1 MDCQN
6 VGLSVIQNQQTPGNP
21 LAFSFEMTLMENGGV
36 LWLMFLGLLFYV
48 HHKWG
53 TEGGN
58 AVWLIGVILL
68 IVGSIACFFL
78 PNPPG

>member
-1 MDCQN
+1 
-6 VGLSVIQNQQTPGNP
+6 
-21 LAFSFEMTLMENGGV
+21 MENGGI

-58 AVWLIGVILL
+58 ALWLGGVILIL
-68 IVGSIACFFL
+68 VSGAFCLLFL

>member
-1 MDCQN
+1 
-6 VGLSVIQNQQTPGNP
+6 
-21 LAFSFEMTLMENGGV
+21 MENGGV

-58 AVWLIGVILL
+58 ALWLIGVILIL
-68 IVGSIACFFL
+68 VSGAFCLLFL